1 MRDKVIVRPE
11 SLRRLKTLD
20 RKAVRVIL
28 KLLWFT
34 NVLIAFNVQSASADA
49 SVDEYFSEGE
59 AVARY
64 DGPITPQ
71 GLSALLQVLDRTGAK
86 TLRIRSVG
94 GDVWTGIQMGHAVF
108 DRRLSVQVFDY
119 CLSSCA
125 NYVFTS
131 AARKAIEKDAVVA
144 WHGGSLQKNS
154 RERLEQLIQMSNDQ
168 GDEALDPGDRARL
181 HGSYQ
186 NVMAQANL
194 FAKLNVKEYLTR
206 AGQEPIDYGGFWT
219 LDLEDMAFLGVNN
232 VDAEHG
238 YGANPFCESWNSLR
252 LIKVRVKC
260 LKLDDQQ
267 RKMSAEDVAPWLSK
281 FGGSVR

>member
-1 MRDKVIVRPE
+1 MRDNVIAISQSACR
-11 SLRRLKTLD
+11 SRTRD
-20 RKAVRVIL
+20 RKVLHAIL
-28 KLLWFT
+28 KLLWFICA
-34 NVLIAFNVQSASADA
+34 LIAFNVRSASADA
-49 SVDEYFSEGE
+49 NVDEYFAEGE

-64 DGPITPQ
+64 DGPITPR

-86 TLRIRSVG
+86 VLRIRSVG
-94 GDVWTGIQMGHAVF
+94 GDVWTGIQMGNAVF
-108 DRRLSVQVFDY
+108 ERRLSVQVFDY

-131 AARKAIEKDAVVA
+131 AYRKTIEKNTIVA
-144 WHGGSLQKNS
+144 WHGGSLQKSS

-168 GDEALDPGDRARL
+168 GDEALDPADRARL
-181 HGSYQ
+181 YGSYR

-194 FAKLNVKEYLTR
+194 FTKSNVKEYLTR

-238 YGANPFCESWNSLR
+238 YGANSFCESWNSLR
-252 LIKVRVKC
+252 LIKARVKC

-281 FGGSVR
+281 FGASAR